1 MTQTAASQP
10 HSDTAHRIASTL
22 VTDIAVIAS
31 PPEVY
36 LKVSQLAEAP
46 WATLDHLAAVILRDP
61 GLAARLLR
69 AANSP
74 WYGMANRVDTVSR
87 AVMVLGLSEVKK
99 LVTAASAIE
108 AFSRLSSHVTNMNT
122 FWRHAVYTA
131 LMAQALA
138 RHQDVLHPERLFVA
152 GLLHDLGTLLVNHR
166 YPETAAALI
175 VDARGD
181 EQALHRLENETF
193 GFDHALL
200 GALMLEHWELPAS
213 IIEALSW
220 HHEPSRAGA
229 ARLDATLLHAAD
241 RLANASGTGRYSE
254 LQCRAPLLARAA
266 LQQLGLTADFDL
278 DALFDSV
285 DREFAETAC
294 LFLT

>member
-1 MTQTAASQP
+1 MTQFAAHP
-10 HSDTAHRIASTL
+10 HRAETAHRIANTL

-74 WYGMANRVDTVSR
+74 WYGVANRVETVSR
-87 AVMVLGLSEVKK
+87 AVMVLGLTEVRK

-131 LMAQALA
+131 LVAQALA
-138 RHQDVLHPERLFVA
+138 RHQHVLHPERLFVA

-181 EQALHRLENETF
+181 EQALYRLEDENF

-200 GALMLEHWELPAS
+200 GALMLEHWALPSAS
-213 IIEALSW
+213 AGALRW
-220 HHEPSRAGA
+220 HHEPAKAGD
-229 ARLDATLLHAAD
+229 ARLEATLVHAAD
-241 RLANASGTGRYSE
+241 ALANASGTGRYSE
-254 LQCRAPLLARAA
+254 LQCHARLPDLAR
-266 LQQLGLTADFDL
+266 LRSLGLATDFDL
-278 DALFDSV
+278 DEMLDSV

-294 LFLT
+294 LFLA